1 MTDEQTPGTA
11 VQATRTAPFPPAA
24 GTDARPAAAA
34 AAPKAVPAPRRR
46 AQVRYPILEQ
56 ISSPADVKALSLS
69 DCVDLAA
76 EIRAFVVESVTQ
88 TGGHLGSNLGA
99 VELTIAMHRAFDSPR
114 DALLFDTGHQS
125 YVHKLLTGRMKGFA
139 ALRQAGGLSGYPNR
153 AESEHDWI
161 ENSHA
166 STALS
171 YAHGLAAAFAA
182 NGETDR
188 RVVALVGDGALTGG
202 MAYEALNNLGHA
214 GARVVIVLNDNGRSY
229 APTVSKLSESLTQL
243 RLNPS
248 YGAVKARVSRV
259 LEDIPLMGQMAGQ
272 SLRGLT
278 AALRELVEPHVFFEA
293 LGVRYAGPLDG
304 HDVGVL
310 EQALRRAAT
319 WQGPIVLHVLTR
331 KGKGYGPAEDDEVQC
346 LHDFKVQGSPFAAPG
361 SATDSG
367 ALVTAPPPKAATYME
382 AFSAA
387 LLDAAESDRRVV
399 AVTAAMPGPTGLLPL
414 QARFPERFL
423 DVGIAEQHA
432 MTAAAGMALG
442 GLRPVV
448 AVYSTFL
455 SRCFDQQNLDVGLH
469 QAPVVVCADR
479 AGITGDDGPSH
490 HGVLDMVLGLSIP
503 GLAIF
508 APSEPG
514 EIAPMLAQALELAG
528 PSLIRWPKTPSEGSL
543 GAAGRGLASRCL
555 RRGGDEVVLIGVGKM
570 AARCLAAAE
579 LLTAE
584 GIDATVY
591 DARLVRPADP
601 RLVEI
606 AARAALVVT
615 AEDGL
620 AHGGAGAYLVGLA
633 EQAADEAGW
642 PLPRRVVLG
651 VPTRYLPHAKP
662 DEILRRLGLDAKGI
676 AAAVRAAVAADAR
689 VLPAGAPGPGAARA
703 GSTVRAHPPRER
715 DGALRA
721 VSADRRTGTGG

>member
-1 MTDEQTPGTA
+1 M
-11 VQATRTAPFPPAA
+11 
-24 GTDARPAAAA
+24 
-34 AAPKAVPAPRRR
+34 
-46 AQVRYPILEQ
+46 LEQ
-56 ISSPADVKALSLS
+56 VASPADVKTLSLS

-76 EIRAFVVESVTQ
+76 EIRSFIVESVTQ

-99 VELTIAMHRAFDSPR
+99 VEATIALHRVFDSPR
-114 DALLFDTGHQS
+114 DVLLFDTGHQS

-139 ALRQAGGLSGYPNR
+139 ALRQSGGLSGYPNR

-171 YAHGLAAAFAA
+171 YAHGLARAFAA
-182 NGETDR
+182 AGEEDR

-202 MAYEALNNLGHA
+202 MAYEALNNIGHA

-248 YGAVKARVSRV
+248 YGAVRNRVARVIG
-259 LEDIPLMGQMAGQ
+259 DIPVMGPVAGQ
-272 SLRGLT
+272 SLRGIS

-310 EQALRRAAT
+310 EQALRRAAA

-346 LHDFKVQGSPFAAPG
+346 MHDFKAQGAGSAQAAPLAAPG

-367 ALVTAPPPKAATYME
+367 ALATPAPLKAASYSE
-382 AFSAA
+382 AFSHA
-387 LLDAAESDRRVV
+387 LLDAAAADERVV

-414 QARFPERFL
+414 QARFPDRFL

-448 AVYSTFL
+448 AIYSTFL

-469 QAPVVVCADR
+469 QAPVVICADR

-490 HGVLDMVLGLSIP
+490 HGVLDMVLGLAIP
-503 GLAIF
+503 GLAVF
-508 APSEPG
+508 APSEPA
-514 EIAPMLAQALELAG
+514 EIAPMLHQALELSG
-528 PSLIRWPKTPSEGSL
+528 PSLIRWPKTPAEGSL
-543 GAAGRGLASRCL
+543 GAPGEGLASRRL
-555 RRGGDEVVLIGVGKM
+555 RQGDDEVVLIGIGKM
-570 AARCLAAAE
+570 AGRCLAAAE
-579 LLTAE
+579 LLAAE
-584 GIDATVY
+584 GIDASVH
-591 DARLVRPADP
+591 DLRVVRPADE
-601 RLVEI
+601 RLVEL
-606 AARAALVVT
+606 AARARLVVT
-615 AEDGL
+615 VEDGL
-620 AHGGAGAYLVGLA
+620 AHGGAGSYLVGLV
-633 EQAADEAGW
+633 EQAAEEAGSV
-642 PLPRRVVLG
+642 PPRRLVLG
-651 VPTRYLPHAKP
+651 VPTRYLPHARP
-662 DEILRRLGLDAKGI
+662 DEILHQLGLDAEGI
-676 AAAVRAAVAADAR
+676 AGSVRAALGSR
-689 VLPAGAPGPGAARA
+689 PSGSTTAARSA
-703 GSTVRAHPPRER
+703 GRGSVLRPVAGGRA
-715 DGALRA
+715 AA
-721 VSADRRTGTGG
+721 SAGRSARGMSAR